1 MPVVPRAIQSTFAVA
16 CHGQLAFTVNVPS
29 PPPTAMFCVV
39 GVMVK
44 VQLARPSWVTV
55 TCCSPML
62 MIPARASGAPVFVDA
77 KDDPGVARR
86 TRRSG
91 VDVQPIRLYGDC
103 CTV

>member
-1 MPVVPRAIQSTFAVA
+1 MPVVPRAIQSTLAPA

-44 VQLARPSWVTV
+44 AQLARPSWVTV

-62 MIPARASGAPVFVDA
+62 MTPARAVAPRFSSAVKLTPA
-77 KDDPGVARR
+77 SPGVPVAP
-86 TRRSG
+86 
-91 VDVQPIRLYGDC
+91 DVMCSQFVSMG
-103 CTV
+103 TVTL